1 MWNHPKSRRYNWIEN
16 NLRKIRVAIV
26 VSEFNKDITTKML
39 ITAKHHAKN
48 LKMQV
53 KKVCHV
59 PGTFDMPLIVEKL
72 LKTQDIDAIIT
83 LGAVIKGETGHDV
96 LIANNTA
103 RLLADL
109 SLKYQKPIALGI
121 TGPDM
126 TVKQA
131 MKRVS
136 TVPKRAVQAAYK
148 MVTRLN
154 EMEDSKDTNSQK

>member
-1 MWNHPKSRRYNWIEN
+1 MRR
-16 NLRKIRVAIV
+16 IRVAIV
-26 VSEFNKDITTKML
+26 VAEFNKDITDKML
-39 ITAKHHAKN
+39 LSAKN
-48 LKMQV
+48 HARKLKMQI
-53 KKVCHV
+53 KNVCHV

-72 LKTQDIDAIIT
+72 LKTQDVDAIVT

-121 TGPDM
+121 TGPNM

-131 MKRVS
+131 NNRVN
-136 TVPKRAVQAAYK
+136 TVPKRAVEAAHK
-148 MVTRLN
+148 MVTRLSGLQ
-154 EMEDSKDTNSQK
+154 DKRDAKSRT

>member
-1 MWNHPKSRRYNWIEN
+1 M
-16 NLRKIRVAIV
+16 RKIRITIV
-26 VSEFNKDITTKML
+26 VAEFNKDITDKML
-39 ITAKHHAKN
+39 FTAKHRAKN

-53 KKVCHV
+53 KNILHV

-72 LKTQDIDAIIT
+72 LKTHDIDAIIT

-131 MKRVS
+131 KNRVT
-136 TVPKRAVQAAYK
+136 TVPKRAVDAVYK
-148 MVTRLN
+148 MVTTLRQ
-154 EMEDSKDTNSQK
+154 MEDNKDTNNQK

>member
-1 MWNHPKSRRYNWIEN
+1 M
-16 NLRKIRVAIV
+16 RKIRVAIV
-26 VSEFNKDITTKML
+26 VAEFNKDITDKML
-39 ITAKHHAKN
+39 FAAKHHAKI
-48 LKMQV
+48 LKMQI
-53 KKVCHV
+53 KNVCHV

-96 LIANNTA
+96 LIANNAA

-131 MKRVS
+131 KNRVN
-136 TVPKRAVQAAYK
+136 TVPKRAVEAAYR

-154 EMEDSKDTNSQK
+154 ELEGNGDSKSKK

>member
-1 MWNHPKSRRYNWIEN
+1 M
-16 NLRKIRVAIV
+16 RKIRIAIV
-26 VSEFNKDITTKML
+26 VAEFNKDITDKML
-39 ITAKHHAKN
+39 FTAKHRAKN

-53 KKVCHV
+53 KNILHV

-72 LKTQDIDAIIT
+72 IKTHDIDAIIT

-103 RLLADL
+103 RLLGDL

-131 MKRVS
+131 KNRVT
-136 TVPKRAVQAAYK
+136 TVPIRAVDAAYK
-148 MVTRLN
+148 MVTTLSQLVDN
-154 EMEDSKDTNSQK
+154 KDTNSQK

>member
-1 MWNHPKSRRYNWIEN
+1 M
-16 NLRKIRVAIV
+16 RKIKVAIV
-26 VSEFNKDITTKML
+26 VAEFNKDITDKML
-39 ITAKHHAKN
+39 LSAKNHAKK
-48 LKMQV
+48 LRMQI
-53 KKVCHV
+53 KNVCHV

-72 LKTQDIDAIIT
+72 LKTQDVDAIIT

-121 TGPDM
+121 TGPNM

-131 MKRVS
+131 NNRVN
-136 TVPKRAVQAAYK
+136 TVPKRAVEAAHK
-148 MVTRLN
+148 MVTRLSDLQDN
-154 EMEDSKDTNSQK
+154 RNAKSRT

>member
-1 MWNHPKSRRYNWIEN
+1 
-16 NLRKIRVAIV
+16 LRKIRVAIV
-26 VSEFNKDITTKML
+26 VAEFNKDITVRML
-39 ITAKHHAKN
+39 FTAKNHAKN

-59 PGTFDMPLIVEKL
+59 PGTFDMPLMVEKL
-72 LKTQDIDAIIT
+72 LKTQDIDAIVT

-131 MKRVS
+131 MNRVT
-136 TVPKRAVQAAYK
+136 TVPKRAVEAVYK
-148 MVTRLN
+148 MVTRLSELEGN
-154 EMEDSKDTNSQK
+154 KDANNQK

>member
-1 MWNHPKSRRYNWIEN
+1 M
-16 NLRKIRVAIV
+16 RKIRIAIV
-26 VSEFNKDITTKML
+26 VAEFNKDITDKML
-39 ITAKHHAKN
+39 FTAKHRAKN

-53 KKVCHV
+53 KNILHV

-72 LKTQDIDAIIT
+72 LKTHDIDAIIT

-131 MKRVS
+131 KNRVT
-136 TVPKRAVQAAYK
+136 TVPKRAVDAVYK
-148 MVTRLN
+148 MVTTLRQ
-154 EMEDSKDTNSQK
+154 MEDNKDTNNQK

>member
-1 MWNHPKSRRYNWIEN
+1 M
-16 NLRKIRVAIV
+16 RKIRVAIV
-26 VSEFNKDITTKML
+26 VAEFNKDITDKML
-39 ITAKHHAKN
+39 LSAKNHAKK
-48 LKMQV
+48 LKMQI
-53 KKVCHV
+53 KNVCHV

-96 LIANNTA
+96 LIATNTA
-103 RLLADL
+103 RLLGDL

-131 MKRVS
+131 TNRVN
-136 TVPKRAVQAAYK
+136 TVPKRTVEAAYK
-148 MVTRLN
+148 MVTKLTELEVNR
-154 EMEDSKDTNSQK
+154 DTKSQT

>member
-1 MWNHPKSRRYNWIEN
+1 M
-16 NLRKIRVAIV
+16 RKIRIAIV
-26 VSEFNKDITTKML
+26 VAEFNKDITDKML
-39 ITAKHHAKN
+39 FTAKHRAKN

-53 KKVCHV
+53 KNILHV

-72 LKTQDIDAIIT
+72 IKTHDIDAIIT

-131 MKRVS
+131 KNRVT
-136 TVPKRAVQAAYK
+136 TVPKRAVDAVYK
-148 MVTRLN
+148 MVTTLRQ
-154 EMEDSKDTNSQK
+154 MEDNKDTNNQK